1 MAEHQI
7 RSVEE
12 VILIFPFEALGYAS
26 YFYAQLHET
35 AFSDKAINWTATM
48 PEVYQA
54 ISYTAERAVKKLFQ
68 EERSNEKY
76 L

>member
-1 MAEHQI
+1 M
-7 RSVEE
+7 R
-12 VILIFPFEALGYAS
+12 LIFMPC
-26 YFYAQLHET
+26 H
-35 AFSDKAINWTATM
+35 KAINWTATM